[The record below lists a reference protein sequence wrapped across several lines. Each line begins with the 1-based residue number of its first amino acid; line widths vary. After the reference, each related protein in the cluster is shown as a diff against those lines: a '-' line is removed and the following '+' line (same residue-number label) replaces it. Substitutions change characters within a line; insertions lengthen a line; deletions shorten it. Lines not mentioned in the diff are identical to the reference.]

1 MIVNCGDPSPPLGS
15 YLESYT
21 STTEGTVVNIV
32 HVCKNGQQ
40 SIEEIICSP
49 DGEWEVINGGACP
62 GITDTGS
69 ELTVDLL
76 ASISGSLGSLLAVAL
91 FVCGILIM
99 VIAVIL
105 RKKGMK

>member
-49 DGEWEVINGGACP
+49 DGEWETVH
-62 GITDTGS
+62 GS
-69 ELTVDLL
+69 NCTLLVD
-76 ASISGSLGSLLAVAL
+76 SSR
-91 FVCGILIM
+91 CIL
-99 VIAVIL
+99 
-105 RKKGMK
+105 